1 MTHYLS
7 LCTTYLVVPVA
18 METLGA
24 WGPSGLK
31 FIGEIGKRIADNT
44 GEKRSSS
51 YLFQS
56 ISMAVQR
63 GNVASIRGSVPDTR
77 TLSEIFYL

>member
-1 MTHYLS
+1 M
-7 LCTTYLVVPVA
+7 
-18 METLGA
+18 GA

-31 FIGEIGKRIADNT
+31 FIGEIGKKIADNT